1 MLTPLVTEPVE
12 VRSLSLSK
20 CNFLPHSP
28 LFFDSIFVYLVM
40 KRLLNI
46 STIISCALLLFSCSA
61 NPDQIEKMYR
71 DGKYERAIQA
81 INRRLFIHVNE
92 IKSLHIRA
100 RCHEELGELDEALDD
115 YNRIIDIDPAYAQ
128 AYAAIGKILFE
139 KEFYQDAELYI
150 LKAASMEP
158 EDFEIIYLTGRSQ
171 LMVKNWERAELFLK
185 QAEKMDPEFA
195 PIYYYTG
202 MARASRGDVYGA
214 AASFNTYL
222 KKEPDNLAAR
232 YNRGF
237 ALLKIGYLP
246 WALEDFDFIL
256 KNQPNHIEA
265 LARKGICLALMG
277 NPEGCQMIQEAAKKG
292 SDYAESHL
300 EEYCL

>member
-1 MLTPLVTEPVE
+1 
-12 VRSLSLSK
+12 
-20 CNFLPHSP
+20 
-28 LFFDSIFVYLVM
+28 M

-46 STIISCALLLFSCSA
+46 STIISFSFLLLACSA
-61 NPDQIEKMYR
+61 SPAQIEEMYR
-71 DGKYERAIQA
+71 DGEYKHAIQA
-81 INRRLFIHVNE
+81 INRRLFVHVNE
-92 IKSLHIRA
+92 LKSIHIRA
-100 RCHEELGELDEALDD
+100 RCYEELGDLDNALDD
-115 YNRIIDIDPAYAQ
+115 YNRIRNIDPNYAQ

-139 KEFYQDAELYI
+139 RGFYKDAELYT

-158 EDFEIIYLTGRSQ
+158 ENFDIIYLTGRSQ
-171 LMVKNWERAELFLK
+171 LMVKNWDRAELFLK

-202 MARASRGDVYGA
+202 MARANRGDIYGA

-222 KKEPDNLAAR
+222 NKEPDNLAAR

-237 ALLKIGYLP
+237 AMLKIGYLP
-246 WALEDFDFIL
+246 WALEDFDLVL
-256 KNQPNHIEA
+256 KNQPDHVEA

-277 NPEGCQMIQEAAKKG
+277 NPEGCQMLQEAAKRG

-300 EEYCL
+300 KEHCGW